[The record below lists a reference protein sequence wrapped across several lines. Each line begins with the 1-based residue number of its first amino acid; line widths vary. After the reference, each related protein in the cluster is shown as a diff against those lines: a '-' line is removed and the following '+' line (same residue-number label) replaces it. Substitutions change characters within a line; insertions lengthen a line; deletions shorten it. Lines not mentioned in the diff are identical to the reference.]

1 MDRGGMKRDE
11 EEDENEGRSELILQH
26 VKDMDNDNIDTA
38 IIIIDIKVFFLILGF
53 RFSLDLTVVL

>member
-11 EEDENEGRSELILQH
+11 EEDENEEISELILQH

-38 IIIIDIKVFFLILGF
+38 IIIINIKVFSFF
-53 RFSLDLTVVL
+53 RV

>member
-1 MDRGGMKRDE
+1 MDRGGMKGDE
-11 EEDENEGRSELILQH
+11 EEDENEEISELILQH

-38 IIIIDIKVFFLILGF
+38 IIIINIKVFFFLGF